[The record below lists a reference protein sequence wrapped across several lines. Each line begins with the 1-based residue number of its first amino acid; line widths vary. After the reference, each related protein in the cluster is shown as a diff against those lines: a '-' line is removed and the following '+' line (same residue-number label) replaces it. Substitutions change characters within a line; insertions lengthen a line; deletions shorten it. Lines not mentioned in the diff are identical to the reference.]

1 MKPILMTV
9 DLTTGAARTTPLDE
23 LFDTYLGGTGAAT
36 KLLMDEIAQNKDPY
50 AESSS
55 IFFAIGPFNG
65 VYPLCTKTVALF
77 ISPLTGNLGE
87 SHAGGNLAM
96 ALYQAGI
103 HILKIT
109 GRSAFPC
116 YIRIVNREV
125 SLHRAYSLKG
135 MSALASERVLKERI
149 GNAWKSSIIRV
160 GPAGERESPI
170 ACVTVDT
177 SRHFGRL
184 GLGAI
189 FGNKN
194 LKAVI
199 VSGSGGMQIGNNK
212 GRYLKFYKNLY
223 DQFVHS
229 TALNKYH
236 DLGTSMNILPLNQIN
251 GLPTRNFSQG
261 FFEGA
266 ESISGENFAD
276 RLLIQ
281 KIACAHCPVGCIHM
295 AILRESF
302 DEKNHQY
309 KSNKIAY
316 DFELIYA
323 VGSNLSLNRPE
334 DVLRLLLIIEKQGW
348 DAISMGVTLAWATE
362 AFMKGVISS
371 RETGGLILKF
381 GDADI
386 YEAVLNKVIGA
397 ERGGNAGSE
406 FYRDLEKGTA
416 FLAEKYGGESFAIT
430 FGRNE
435 APGYITGLH
444 GFLGFSTGIR
454 HSHLDSAGYSLD
466 QKKRG
471 VEKPAEAWTEDLF
484 REGRWRTL
492 LNSLVIC
499 LFARNVFT
507 MPTILEGLAALGMT
521 QWDEGKLQELAKKIH
536 VMKYQLKKDLGFSF
550 ERERLPKKLASVY
563 TATGIID
570 ESEYLRQMRV
580 FEDLLAKDAAS
591 LT

>member
-1 MKPILMTV
+1 VKPMMMTV
-9 DLTTGAARTTPLDE
+9 DLTTGTSQITPVDE

-36 KLLMDEIAQNKDPY
+36 KLLTDEIALNKDPY
-50 AESSS
+50 APPSPV
-55 IFFAIGPFNG
+55 FFAIGPFNG
-65 VYPLCTKTVALF
+65 LYPLCTKTVALF

-96 ALYQAGI
+96 ALFQAGI

-116 YIRIVNREV
+116 YVRIVNHEV
-125 SLHRAYSLKG
+125 SIHRAYSLKG
-135 MSALASERVLKERI
+135 MSALASERVLRERI
-149 GNAWKSSIIRV
+149 GNTWKSSIMRV

-184 GLGAI
+184 GLGGV

-199 VSGSGGMQIGNNK
+199 VSGNGGIELGSNK

-229 TALNKYH
+229 PALSKYH
-236 DLGTSMNILPLNQIN
+236 DLGTSMNILPLSRIN

-266 ESISGENFAD
+266 ASISGERFAD
-276 RLLIQ
+276 QLLIQ

-309 KSNKIAY
+309 KANKIAY
-316 DFELIYA
+316 DYELIYA
-323 VGSNLSLNRPE
+323 LGSNLSINSPE
-334 DVLRLLLIIEKQGW
+334 DVLRLLLLIEKQGW
-348 DAISMGVTLAWATE
+348 DAISMGVTLAWSTE
-362 AFMKGVISS
+362 AFMKGVITT
-371 RETGGLILKF
+371 RETGGLVFKF
-381 GDADI
+381 GDADT
-386 YEAVLNKVIGA
+386 YERILRRVIEGDM
-397 ERGGNAGSE
+397 E
-406 FYRDLEKGTA
+406 FYRDVEKGTA

-435 APGYITGLH
+435 APGYMTGLH
-444 GFLGFSTGIR
+444 GFLGFSTGVR

-466 QKKRG
+466 QKKSEI
-471 VEKPAEAWTEDLF
+471 EKPAREWTEDLF
-484 REGRWRTL
+484 REGRWRTV

-521 QWDEGKLQELAKKIH
+521 TWDEEKLQELARKIH
-536 VMKYQLKKDLGFSF
+536 VMKYELKNTLGFSF
-550 ERERLPKKLASVY
+550 DRERLPEKLTSVF
-563 TATGIID
+563 TATGLLD
-570 ESEYLRQMRV
+570 EAEYRQQMRI
-580 FEDLLAKDAAS
+580 FEDLLAKDARA

>member
-1 MKPILMTV
+1 VKPIMMTV
-9 DLTTGAARTTPLDE
+9 DLTTGTSQITPVDE

-36 KLLMDEIAQNKDPY
+36 KLLTDEIALNKDPY
-50 AESSS
+50 APPSPV
-55 IFFAIGPFNG
+55 FFAIGPFNG
-65 VYPLCTKTVALF
+65 LYPLCTKTVALF

-96 ALYQAGI
+96 ALFQAGI

-116 YIRIVNREV
+116 YVRIVNHEV
-125 SLHRAYSLKG
+125 SIHRAYSLKG
-135 MSALASERVLKERI
+135 MSALASERVLRERI
-149 GNAWKSSIIRV
+149 GNTWKSSIMRV

-184 GLGAI
+184 GLGGV

-199 VSGSGGMQIGNNK
+199 VSGNGGIELGSNK

-229 TALNKYH
+229 PALSKYH
-236 DLGTSMNILPLNQIN
+236 DLGTSMNILPLSRIN

-266 ESISGENFAD
+266 ASISGERFAD
-276 RLLIQ
+276 QLLIQ

-309 KSNKIAY
+309 KANKIAY
-316 DFELIYA
+316 DYELIYA
-323 VGSNLSLNRPE
+323 LGSNLSINSPE
-334 DVLRLLLIIEKQGW
+334 DVLRLLLLIEKQGW
-348 DAISMGVTLAWATE
+348 DAISMGVTLAWSTE
-362 AFMKGVISS
+362 AFMKGVITT
-371 RETGGLILKF
+371 RETGGLVFKF
-381 GDADI
+381 GDADTFERI
-386 YEAVLNKVIGA
+386 LRRVIEGDM
-397 ERGGNAGSE
+397 E
-406 FYRDLEKGTA
+406 FYRDVEKGTA

-435 APGYITGLH
+435 APGYMTGLH
-444 GFLGFSTGIR
+444 GFLGFSTGVR

-466 QKKRG
+466 QKKSEI
-471 VEKPAEAWTEDLF
+471 EKPAREWTEDLF
-484 REGRWRTL
+484 REGRWRTV

-521 QWDEGKLQELAKKIH
+521 TWDEEKLQELARKIH
-536 VMKYQLKKDLGFSF
+536 VMKYELKNTLGFSF
-550 ERERLPKKLASVY
+550 DRERLPEKLTSVF
-563 TATGIID
+563 TATGLLD
-570 ESEYLRQMRV
+570 EAEYRQQMRI
-580 FEDLLAKDAAS
+580 FEDLLAKDARA

>member
-1 MKPILMTV
+1 MKPMMMTV
-9 DLTTGAARTTPLDE
+9 DLTTGTSQITPVDE

-36 KLLMDEIAQNKDPY
+36 KLLTDEIAQNKDPY
-50 AESSS
+50 APASPV
-55 IFFAIGPFNG
+55 FFAIGPFNG
-65 VYPLCTKTVALF
+65 LYPLCTKTVALF

-96 ALYQAGI
+96 ALFQAGI

-116 YIRIVNREV
+116 YVRIVNHEV
-125 SLHRAYSLKG
+125 SIHRAYSLKG
-135 MSALASERVLKERI
+135 MSALASERVLRERI
-149 GNAWKSSIIRV
+149 GNTWKSSIMRV

-184 GLGAI
+184 GLGGV

-199 VSGSGGMQIGNNK
+199 VSGNGGIELGSNK

-229 TALNKYH
+229 PALSKYH
-236 DLGTSMNILPLNQIN
+236 DLGTSMNILPLSRIN

-266 ESISGENFAD
+266 ASISGERFAD
-276 RLLIQ
+276 QLLIQ

-309 KSNKIAY
+309 KANKIAY
-316 DFELIYA
+316 DYELIYA
-323 VGSNLSLNRPE
+323 LGSNLSINSPE
-334 DVLRLLLIIEKQGW
+334 DVLRLLLLIEKQGW
-348 DAISMGVTLAWATE
+348 DAISMGVTLAWSTE
-362 AFMKGVISS
+362 AFMKGVITT
-371 RETGGLILKF
+371 RETGGLVFKF
-381 GDADI
+381 GDADTFERI
-386 YEAVLNKVIGA
+386 LRRVIEGDM
-397 ERGGNAGSE
+397 E
-406 FYRDLEKGTA
+406 FYRDVEKGTA

-435 APGYITGLH
+435 APGYMTGLH
-444 GFLGFSTGIR
+444 GFLGFSTGVR

-466 QKKRG
+466 QKKSEI
-471 VEKPAEAWTEDLF
+471 EKPAREWTEDLF
-484 REGRWRTL
+484 REGRWRTV

-507 MPTILEGLAALGMT
+507 MPIILEGLAALGMT
-521 QWDEGKLQELAKKIH
+521 TWDEGKLQELARKIH
-536 VMKYQLKKDLGFSF
+536 VMKYELKNTLGFSF
-550 ERERLPKKLASVY
+550 DRERLPEKLTSVF
-563 TATGIID
+563 TATGLLD
-570 ESEYLRQMRV
+570 EAEYRQQMRI
-580 FEDLLAKDAAS
+580 FEDLLAKDARA

>member
-1 MKPILMTV
+1 MKPIMMTV
-9 DLTTGAARTTPLDE
+9 DLTTGTSQITPVDE

-36 KLLMDEIAQNKDPY
+36 KLLTDEIAQNKDPY
-50 AESSS
+50 APASPV
-55 IFFAIGPFNG
+55 FFAIGPFNG
-65 VYPLCTKTVALF
+65 LYPLCTKTVALF

-96 ALYQAGI
+96 ALFQAGI

-116 YIRIVNREV
+116 YVRIVNHEV
-125 SLHRAYSLKG
+125 SIHRAYSLKG
-135 MSALASERVLKERI
+135 MSALASERVLRERI
-149 GNAWKSSIIRV
+149 GNTWKSSIMRV

-184 GLGAI
+184 GLGGV

-199 VSGSGGMQIGNNK
+199 VSGNGGIELGSNK

-229 TALNKYH
+229 PALSKYH
-236 DLGTSMNILPLNQIN
+236 DLGTSMNILPLSRIN

-266 ESISGENFAD
+266 ASISGERFAD
-276 RLLIQ
+276 QLLIQ

-309 KSNKIAY
+309 KANKIAY
-316 DFELIYA
+316 DYELIYA
-323 VGSNLSLNRPE
+323 LGSNLSINSPE
-334 DVLRLLLIIEKQGW
+334 DVLRLLLLIEKQGW
-348 DAISMGVTLAWATE
+348 DAISMGVTLAWSTE
-362 AFMKGVISS
+362 AFMKGVITT
-371 RETGGLILKF
+371 RETGGLVFKF
-381 GDADI
+381 GDADT
-386 YEAVLNKVIGA
+386 YERILRRVIEGDM
-397 ERGGNAGSE
+397 E
-406 FYRDLEKGTA
+406 FYRDVEKGTA

-435 APGYITGLH
+435 APGYMTGLH
-444 GFLGFSTGIR
+444 GFLGFSTGVR

-466 QKKRG
+466 QKKSEI
-471 VEKPAEAWTEDLF
+471 EKPAREWTEDLF
-484 REGRWRTL
+484 REGRWRTV

-521 QWDEGKLQELAKKIH
+521 TWDEGKLQELARKIH
-536 VMKYQLKKDLGFSF
+536 VMKYELKNTLGFSF
-550 ERERLPKKLASVY
+550 DRERLPEKLTSVF
-563 TATGIID
+563 TATGLLD
-570 ESEYLRQMRV
+570 EAEYRQQMRI
-580 FEDLLAKDAAS
+580 FEDLLAKDARA

>member
-1 MKPILMTV
+1 MKPIMMTV
-9 DLTTGAARTTPLDE
+9 DLTTGTSQITPVDE

-36 KLLMDEIAQNKDPY
+36 KLLTDEIALNKDPY
-50 AESSS
+50 APPSPV
-55 IFFAIGPFNG
+55 FFAIGPFNG
-65 VYPLCTKTVALF
+65 LYPLCTKTVALF

-96 ALYQAGI
+96 ALFQAGI

-116 YIRIVNREV
+116 YVRIVNHEV
-125 SLHRAYSLKG
+125 SIHRAYSLKG
-135 MSALASERVLKERI
+135 MSALASERVLRERI
-149 GNAWKSSIIRV
+149 GNTWKSSIMRV

-184 GLGAI
+184 GLGGV

-199 VSGSGGMQIGNNK
+199 VSGNGGIELGSNK

-229 TALNKYH
+229 PALSKYH
-236 DLGTSMNILPLNQIN
+236 DLGTSMNILPLSRIN

-266 ESISGENFAD
+266 ASISGERFAD
-276 RLLIQ
+276 QLLIQ

-309 KSNKIAY
+309 KANKIAY
-316 DFELIYA
+316 DYELIYA
-323 VGSNLSLNRPE
+323 LGSNLSINSPE
-334 DVLRLLLIIEKQGW
+334 DVLRLLLLIEKQGW
-348 DAISMGVTLAWATE
+348 DAISMGVTLAWSTE
-362 AFMKGVISS
+362 AFMKGVITT
-371 RETGGLILKF
+371 RETGGLVFKF
-381 GDADI
+381 GDADT
-386 YEAVLNKVIGA
+386 YERILRRVIEGDM
-397 ERGGNAGSE
+397 E
-406 FYRDLEKGTA
+406 FYRDVEKGTA

-435 APGYITGLH
+435 APGYMTGLH
-444 GFLGFSTGIR
+444 GFLGFSTGVR
-454 HSHLDSAGYSLD
+454 HSHLESAGYSLD
-466 QKKRG
+466 QKKSEI
-471 VEKPAEAWTEDLF
+471 EKPAREWTEDLF
-484 REGRWRTL
+484 REGRWRTV

-521 QWDEGKLQELAKKIH
+521 TWDEEKLQELARKIH
-536 VMKYQLKKDLGFSF
+536 VMKYELKNTLGFSF
-550 ERERLPKKLASVY
+550 DRERLPEKLTSVF
-563 TATGIID
+563 TATGLLD
-570 ESEYLRQMRV
+570 EAEYRQQMRI
-580 FEDLLAKDAAS
+580 FEDLLAKDARA

>member
-1 MKPILMTV
+1 MKPIMMTV
-9 DLTTGAARTTPLDE
+9 DLTTGTSQITPVDE

-36 KLLMDEIAQNKDPY
+36 KLLTDEIALNKDPY
-50 AESSS
+50 APPSPV
-55 IFFAIGPFNG
+55 FFAIGPFNG
-65 VYPLCTKTVALF
+65 LYPLCTKTVALF

-96 ALYQAGI
+96 ALFQAGI

-116 YIRIVNREV
+116 YVRIVNHEV
-125 SLHRAYSLKG
+125 SIHRAYSLKG
-135 MSALASERVLKERI
+135 MSALASERVLRERI
-149 GNAWKSSIIRV
+149 GNTWKSSIMRV

-184 GLGAI
+184 GLGGV

-199 VSGSGGMQIGNNK
+199 VSGNGGIELGSNK

-229 TALNKYH
+229 PALSKYH
-236 DLGTSMNILPLNQIN
+236 DLGTSMNILPLSRIN

-266 ESISGENFAD
+266 ASISGERFAD
-276 RLLIQ
+276 QLLIQ

-309 KSNKIAY
+309 KANKIAY
-316 DFELIYA
+316 DYELIYA
-323 VGSNLSLNRPE
+323 LGSNLSINSPE
-334 DVLRLLLIIEKQGW
+334 DVLRLLLLIEKQGW
-348 DAISMGVTLAWATE
+348 DAISMGVTLAWSTE
-362 AFMKGVISS
+362 AFMKGVITT
-371 RETGGLILKF
+371 RETGGLVFKF
-381 GDADI
+381 GDADTFERI
-386 YEAVLNKVIGA
+386 LRRVIEGDM
-397 ERGGNAGSE
+397 E
-406 FYRDLEKGTA
+406 FYRDVEKGTA

-435 APGYITGLH
+435 APGYMTGLH
-444 GFLGFSTGIR
+444 GFLGFSTGVR

-466 QKKRG
+466 QKKSEI
-471 VEKPAEAWTEDLF
+471 EKPAREWTEDLF
-484 REGRWRTL
+484 REGRWRTV

-521 QWDEGKLQELAKKIH
+521 TWDEGKLQELARKIH
-536 VMKYQLKKDLGFSF
+536 VMKYELKNTLGFSF
-550 ERERLPKKLASVY
+550 DRERLPEKLTSVF
-563 TATGIID
+563 TATGLLD
-570 ESEYLRQMRV
+570 EAEYRQQMRI
-580 FEDLLAKDAAS
+580 FEDLLAKDARA

>member
-1 MKPILMTV
+1 MKPIMMTV
-9 DLTTGAARTTPLDE
+9 DLTTGTSQITPVDE

-36 KLLMDEIAQNKDPY
+36 KLLTDEIALNKDPY
-50 AESSS
+50 APASPV
-55 IFFAIGPFNG
+55 FFAIGPFNG
-65 VYPLCTKTVALF
+65 LYPLCTKTVALF

-96 ALYQAGI
+96 ALFQAGI

-116 YIRIVNREV
+116 YVRIVNHEV
-125 SLHRAYSLKG
+125 SIHRAYSLKG
-135 MSALASERVLKERI
+135 MSALASERVLRERI
-149 GNAWKSSIIRV
+149 GNTWKSSIMRV

-184 GLGAI
+184 GLGGV

-199 VSGSGGMQIGNNK
+199 VSGNGGIELGSNK

-229 TALNKYH
+229 PALSKYH
-236 DLGTSMNILPLNQIN
+236 DLGTSMNILPLSRIN

-266 ESISGENFAD
+266 ASISGERFAD
-276 RLLIQ
+276 QLLIQ

-309 KSNKIAY
+309 KANKIAY
-316 DFELIYA
+316 DYELIYA
-323 VGSNLSLNRPE
+323 LGSNLSINSPE
-334 DVLRLLLIIEKQGW
+334 DVLRLLLLIEKQGW
-348 DAISMGVTLAWATE
+348 DAISMGVTLAWSTE
-362 AFMKGVISS
+362 AFMKGVITT
-371 RETGGLILKF
+371 RETGGLVFKF
-381 GDADI
+381 GDADTFERI
-386 YEAVLNKVIGA
+386 LRRVIEGDM
-397 ERGGNAGSE
+397 E
-406 FYRDLEKGTA
+406 FYRDVEKGTA

-435 APGYITGLH
+435 APGYMTGLH
-444 GFLGFSTGIR
+444 GFLGFSTGVR

-466 QKKRG
+466 QKKSEI
-471 VEKPAEAWTEDLF
+471 EKPAREWTEDLF
-484 REGRWRTL
+484 REGRWRTV

-521 QWDEGKLQELAKKIH
+521 TWDEEKLQELARKIH
-536 VMKYQLKKDLGFSF
+536 VMKYELKNTLGFSF
-550 ERERLPKKLASVY
+550 DRERLPEKLTSVF
-563 TATGIID
+563 TATGLLD
-570 ESEYLRQMRV
+570 EAEYRQQMRI
-580 FEDLLAKDAAS
+580 FEDLLAKDARA

>member
-1 MKPILMTV
+1 MKPIMMTV
-9 DLTTGAARTTPLDE
+9 DLTTGTSQITPVDE

-36 KLLMDEIAQNKDPY
+36 KLLTDEIALNKDPY
-50 AESSS
+50 APPSPV
-55 IFFAIGPFNG
+55 FFAIGPFNG
-65 VYPLCTKTVALF
+65 LYPLCTKTVALF

-96 ALYQAGI
+96 ALFQAGI

-116 YIRIVNREV
+116 YVRIVNHEV
-125 SLHRAYSLKG
+125 SIHRAYSLKG
-135 MSALASERVLKERI
+135 MSALASERVLRERI
-149 GNAWKSSIIRV
+149 GNTWKSSIMRV

-184 GLGAI
+184 GLGGV

-199 VSGSGGMQIGNNK
+199 VSGNGGIELGSNK

-229 TALNKYH
+229 PALSKYH
-236 DLGTSMNILPLNQIN
+236 DLGTSMNILPLSRIN

-266 ESISGENFAD
+266 ASISGERFAD
-276 RLLIQ
+276 QLLIQ

-309 KSNKIAY
+309 KANKIAY
-316 DFELIYA
+316 DYELIYA
-323 VGSNLSLNRPE
+323 LGSNLSINSPE
-334 DVLRLLLIIEKQGW
+334 DVLRLLLLIEKQGW
-348 DAISMGVTLAWATE
+348 DAISMGVTLAWSTE
-362 AFMKGVISS
+362 AFMKGVITT
-371 RETGGLILKF
+371 RETGGLVFKF
-381 GDADI
+381 GDADT
-386 YEAVLNKVIGA
+386 YERILRRVIEGDM
-397 ERGGNAGSE
+397 E
-406 FYRDLEKGTA
+406 FYRDVEKGTA

-435 APGYITGLH
+435 APGYMTGLH
-444 GFLGFSTGIR
+444 GFLGFSTGVR

-466 QKKRG
+466 QKKSEI
-471 VEKPAEAWTEDLF
+471 EKPAREWTEDLF
-484 REGRWRTL
+484 REGRWRTV

-507 MPTILEGLAALGMT
+507 MPIILEGLAALGMT
-521 QWDEGKLQELAKKIH
+521 TWDEEKLQELARKIH
-536 VMKYQLKKDLGFSF
+536 VMKYELKNTLGFSF
-550 ERERLPKKLASVY
+550 DRERLPEKLTSVF
-563 TATGIID
+563 TATGLLD
-570 ESEYLRQMRV
+570 EAEYRQQMRI
-580 FEDLLAKDAAS
+580 FEDLLAKDARA

>member
-1 MKPILMTV
+1 MMMTV
-9 DLTTGAARTTPLDE
+9 DLTTGTSQITPVDE

-36 KLLMDEIAQNKDPY
+36 KLLTDEIALNKDPY
-50 AESSS
+50 APPSPV
-55 IFFAIGPFNG
+55 FFAIGPFNG
-65 VYPLCTKTVALF
+65 LYPLCTKTVALF

-96 ALYQAGI
+96 ALFQAGI

-116 YIRIVNREV
+116 YVRIVNHEV
-125 SLHRAYSLKG
+125 SIHRAYSLKG
-135 MSALASERVLKERI
+135 MSALASERVLRERI
-149 GNAWKSSIIRV
+149 GNTWKSSIMRV

-184 GLGAI
+184 GLGGV

-199 VSGSGGMQIGNNK
+199 VSGNGGIELGSNK

-229 TALNKYH
+229 PALSKYH
-236 DLGTSMNILPLNQIN
+236 DLGTSMNILPLSRIN

-266 ESISGENFAD
+266 ASISGERFAD
-276 RLLIQ
+276 QLLIQ

-309 KSNKIAY
+309 KANKIAY
-316 DFELIYA
+316 DYELIYA
-323 VGSNLSLNRPE
+323 LGSNLSINSPE
-334 DVLRLLLIIEKQGW
+334 DVLRLLLLIEKQGW
-348 DAISMGVTLAWATE
+348 DAISMGVTLAWSTE
-362 AFMKGVISS
+362 AFMKGVITT
-371 RETGGLILKF
+371 RETGGLVFKF
-381 GDADI
+381 GDADT
-386 YEAVLNKVIGA
+386 YERILRRVIEGDM
-397 ERGGNAGSE
+397 E
-406 FYRDLEKGTA
+406 FYRDVEKGTA
-416 FLAEKYGGESFAIT
+416 FLAKKYGGESFAIT

-435 APGYITGLH
+435 APGYMTGLH
-444 GFLGFSTGIR
+444 GFLGFSTGVR

-466 QKKRG
+466 QKKSEI
-471 VEKPAEAWTEDLF
+471 EKPAREWTEDLF
-484 REGRWRTL
+484 REGRWRTV

-521 QWDEGKLQELAKKIH
+521 TWDEEKLQELARKIH
-536 VMKYQLKKDLGFSF
+536 VMKYELKNTLGFSF
-550 ERERLPKKLASVY
+550 DRERLPEKLTSVF
-563 TATGIID
+563 TATGLLD
-570 ESEYLRQMRV
+570 EAEYRQQMRI
-580 FEDLLAKDAAS
+580 FEDLLAKDARA

>member
-1 MKPILMTV
+1 MMTV
-9 DLTTGAARTTPLDE
+9 DLTTGTSQITPVDE

-36 KLLMDEIAQNKDPY
+36 KLLTDEIALNKDPY
-50 AESSS
+50 APPSPV
-55 IFFAIGPFNG
+55 FFAIGPFNG
-65 VYPLCTKTVALF
+65 LYPLCTKTVALF

-96 ALYQAGI
+96 ALFQAGI

-116 YIRIVNREV
+116 YVRIVNHEV
-125 SLHRAYSLKG
+125 SIHRAYSLKG
-135 MSALASERVLKERI
+135 MSALASERVLRERI
-149 GNAWKSSIIRV
+149 GNTWKSSIMRV

-184 GLGAI
+184 GLGGV

-199 VSGSGGMQIGNNK
+199 VSGNGGIELGSNK

-229 TALNKYH
+229 PALSKYH
-236 DLGTSMNILPLNQIN
+236 DLGTSMNILPLSRIN

-266 ESISGENFAD
+266 ASISGERFAD
-276 RLLIQ
+276 QLLIQ

-309 KSNKIAY
+309 KANKIAY
-316 DFELIYA
+316 DYELIYA
-323 VGSNLSLNRPE
+323 LGSNLSINSPE
-334 DVLRLLLIIEKQGW
+334 DVLRLLLLIEKQGW
-348 DAISMGVTLAWATE
+348 DAISMGVTLAWSTE
-362 AFMKGVISS
+362 AFMKGVITT
-371 RETGGLILKF
+371 RETGGLVFKF
-381 GDADI
+381 GDADT
-386 YEAVLNKVIGA
+386 YERILRRVIEGDM
-397 ERGGNAGSE
+397 E
-406 FYRDLEKGTA
+406 FYRDVEKGTA

-435 APGYITGLH
+435 APGYMTGLH
-444 GFLGFSTGIR
+444 GFLGFSTGVR

-466 QKKRG
+466 QKKSEI
-471 VEKPAEAWTEDLF
+471 EKPAREWTEDLF
-484 REGRWRTL
+484 REGRWRTV

-521 QWDEGKLQELAKKIH
+521 TWDEEKLQELARKIH
-536 VMKYQLKKDLGFSF
+536 VMKYELKNTLGFSF
-550 ERERLPKKLASVY
+550 DRERLPEKLTSVF
-563 TATGIID
+563 TATGLLD
-570 ESEYLRQMRV
+570 EAEYRQQMRI
-580 FEDLLAKDAAS
+580 FEDLLAKYARA

>member
-1 MKPILMTV
+1 VKPIMMTV
-9 DLTTGAARTTPLDE
+9 DLTTGTSQITPVDE

-36 KLLMDEIAQNKDPY
+36 KLLTDEIALNKDPY
-50 AESSS
+50 APPSPV
-55 IFFAIGPFNG
+55 FFAIGPFNG
-65 VYPLCTKTVALF
+65 LYPLCTKTVALF

-96 ALYQAGI
+96 ALFQAGI

-116 YIRIVNREV
+116 YVRIVNHEV
-125 SLHRAYSLKG
+125 SIHRAYSLKG
-135 MSALASERVLKERI
+135 MSALASERVLRERI
-149 GNAWKSSIIRV
+149 GNTWKSSIMRV

-184 GLGAI
+184 GLGGV

-199 VSGSGGMQIGNNK
+199 VSGNGGIELGSNK

-229 TALNKYH
+229 PALSKYH
-236 DLGTSMNILPLNQIN
+236 DLGTSMNILPLSRIN

-266 ESISGENFAD
+266 ASISGERFAD
-276 RLLIQ
+276 QLLIQ

-309 KSNKIAY
+309 KANKIAY
-316 DFELIYA
+316 DYELIYA
-323 VGSNLSLNRPE
+323 LGSNLSINSPE
-334 DVLRLLLIIEKQGW
+334 DVLRLLLLIEKQGW
-348 DAISMGVTLAWATE
+348 DAISMGVTLAWSTE
-362 AFMKGVISS
+362 AFMKGVITT
-371 RETGGLILKF
+371 RETGGLVFKF
-381 GDADI
+381 GDADTFERI
-386 YEAVLNKVIGA
+386 LRRVIEGDM
-397 ERGGNAGSE
+397 E
-406 FYRDLEKGTA
+406 FYRDVEKGTA

-435 APGYITGLH
+435 APGYMTGLH
-444 GFLGFSTGIR
+444 GFLGFSTGVR

-466 QKKRG
+466 QKKSEI
-471 VEKPAEAWTEDLF
+471 EKPAREWTEDLF
-484 REGRWRTL
+484 REGRWRTV

-507 MPTILEGLAALGMT
+507 MPIILEGLAALGMT
-521 QWDEGKLQELAKKIH
+521 TWDEGKLQELARKIH
-536 VMKYQLKKDLGFSF
+536 VMKYELKNTLGFSF
-550 ERERLPKKLASVY
+550 DRERLPEKLTSVF
-563 TATGIID
+563 TATGLLD
-570 ESEYLRQMRV
+570 EAKYRQQMRI
-580 FEDLLAKDAAS
+580 FEDLLAKDARA

>member
-1 MKPILMTV
+1 MKPMMMTV
-9 DLTTGAARTTPLDE
+9 DLTTGTSQITPVDE

-36 KLLMDEIAQNKDPY
+36 KLLTDEIAQNKDPY
-50 AESSS
+50 APPSPV
-55 IFFAIGPFNG
+55 FFAIGPFNG
-65 VYPLCTKTVALF
+65 LYPLCTKTVALF

-96 ALYQAGI
+96 ALFQAGI

-116 YIRIVNREV
+116 YVRIVNHEV
-125 SLHRAYSLKG
+125 SIHRAYSLKG
-135 MSALASERVLKERI
+135 MSALASERVLRERI
-149 GNAWKSSIIRV
+149 GNTWKSSIMRV

-184 GLGAI
+184 GLGGV

-199 VSGSGGMQIGNNK
+199 VSGNGGIELGSNK

-229 TALNKYH
+229 PALSKYH
-236 DLGTSMNILPLNQIN
+236 DLGTSMNILPLSRIN

-266 ESISGENFAD
+266 ASISGERFAD
-276 RLLIQ
+276 QLLIQ

-309 KSNKIAY
+309 KANKIAY
-316 DFELIYA
+316 DYELIYA
-323 VGSNLSLNRPE
+323 LGSNLSINSPE
-334 DVLRLLLIIEKQGW
+334 DVLRLLLLIEKQGW
-348 DAISMGVTLAWATE
+348 DAISMGVTLAWSTE
-362 AFMKGVISS
+362 AFMKGVITT
-371 RETGGLILKF
+371 RETGGLVFKF
-381 GDADI
+381 GDADT
-386 YEAVLNKVIGA
+386 YERILRRVIEGDM
-397 ERGGNAGSE
+397 E
-406 FYRDLEKGTA
+406 FYRDVEKGTA

-435 APGYITGLH
+435 APGYMTGLH
-444 GFLGFSTGIR
+444 GFLGFSTGVR

-466 QKKRG
+466 QKKSEI
-471 VEKPAEAWTEDLF
+471 EKPAREWTEDLF
-484 REGRWRTL
+484 REGRWRTV

-521 QWDEGKLQELAKKIH
+521 TWDEEKLQELARKIH
-536 VMKYQLKKDLGFSF
+536 VMKYELKNTLGFSF
-550 ERERLPKKLASVY
+550 DRERLPEKLTSVF
-563 TATGIID
+563 TATGLLD
-570 ESEYLRQMRV
+570 EAEYRQQMRI
-580 FEDLLAKDAAS
+580 FEDLLAKDARA

>member
-1 MKPILMTV
+1 VKPIMMTV
-9 DLTTGAARTTPLDE
+9 DLTTGTSQITPVDE

-36 KLLMDEIAQNKDPY
+36 KLLTDEIALNKDPY
-50 AESSS
+50 APPSPV
-55 IFFAIGPFNG
+55 FFAIGPFNG
-65 VYPLCTKTVALF
+65 LYPLCTKTVALF

-96 ALYQAGI
+96 ALFQAGI

-116 YIRIVNREV
+116 YVRIVNHEV
-125 SLHRAYSLKG
+125 SIHRAYSLKG
-135 MSALASERVLKERI
+135 MSALASERVLRERI
-149 GNAWKSSIIRV
+149 GNTWKSSIMRV

-184 GLGAI
+184 GLGGV

-199 VSGSGGMQIGNNK
+199 VSGNGGIELGSNK

-229 TALNKYH
+229 PALSKYH
-236 DLGTSMNILPLNQIN
+236 DLGTSMNILPLSRIN

-266 ESISGENFAD
+266 ASISGERFAD
-276 RLLIQ
+276 QLLIQ

-309 KSNKIAY
+309 KANKIAY
-316 DFELIYA
+316 DYELIYA
-323 VGSNLSLNRPE
+323 LGSNLSINSPE
-334 DVLRLLLIIEKQGW
+334 DVLRLLLLIEKQGW
-348 DAISMGVTLAWATE
+348 DAISMGVTLAWSTE
-362 AFMKGVISS
+362 AFMKGVITT
-371 RETGGLILKF
+371 RETGGLVFKF
-381 GDADI
+381 GDADT
-386 YEAVLNKVIGA
+386 YERILRRVIEGDM
-397 ERGGNAGSE
+397 E
-406 FYRDLEKGTA
+406 FYRDVEKGTA

-435 APGYITGLH
+435 APGYMTGLH
-444 GFLGFSTGIR
+444 GFLGFSTGVR

-466 QKKRG
+466 QKKSEI
-471 VEKPAEAWTEDLF
+471 EKPAREWTEDLF
-484 REGRWRTL
+484 REGRWRTV

-507 MPTILEGLAALGMT
+507 MPIILEGLAALGMT
-521 QWDEGKLQELAKKIH
+521 TWDEGKLQELARKIH
-536 VMKYQLKKDLGFSF
+536 VMKYELKNTLGFSF
-550 ERERLPKKLASVY
+550 DRERLPEKLTSVF
-563 TATGIID
+563 TATGLLD
-570 ESEYLRQMRV
+570 EAEYRQQMRI
-580 FEDLLAKDAAS
+580 FEDLLAKDARA

>member
-1 MKPILMTV
+1 MKPIMMTV
-9 DLTTGAARTTPLDE
+9 DLTTGTSQITPVDE

-36 KLLMDEIAQNKDPY
+36 KLLTDEIALNKDPY
-50 AESSS
+50 APPSPV
-55 IFFAIGPFNG
+55 FFAIGPFNG
-65 VYPLCTKTVALF
+65 LYPLCTKTVALF

-96 ALYQAGI
+96 ALFQAGI

-116 YIRIVNREV
+116 YVRIVNHEV
-125 SLHRAYSLKG
+125 SIHRAYSLKG
-135 MSALASERVLKERI
+135 MSALASERVLRERI
-149 GNAWKSSIIRV
+149 GNTWKSSIMRV

-184 GLGAI
+184 GLGGV

-199 VSGSGGMQIGNNK
+199 VSGNGGIELGSNK

-229 TALNKYH
+229 PALSKYH
-236 DLGTSMNILPLNQIN
+236 DLGTSMNILPLSRIN

-266 ESISGENFAD
+266 ASISGERFAD
-276 RLLIQ
+276 QLLIQ

-309 KSNKIAY
+309 KANKIAY
-316 DFELIYA
+316 DYELIYA
-323 VGSNLSLNRPE
+323 LGSNLSINSPE
-334 DVLRLLLIIEKQGW
+334 DVLRLLLLIEKQGW
-348 DAISMGVTLAWATE
+348 DAISMGVTLAWSTE
-362 AFMKGVISS
+362 AFMKGVITT
-371 RETGGLILKF
+371 RETGGLVFKF
-381 GDADI
+381 GDADTFERI
-386 YEAVLNKVIGA
+386 LRRVIEGDM
-397 ERGGNAGSE
+397 E
-406 FYRDLEKGTA
+406 FYRDVEKGTA

-435 APGYITGLH
+435 APGYMTGLH
-444 GFLGFSTGIR
+444 GFLGFSTGVR

-466 QKKRG
+466 QKKSEI
-471 VEKPAEAWTEDLF
+471 EKPAREWTEDLF
-484 REGRWRTL
+484 REGRWRTV

-521 QWDEGKLQELAKKIH
+521 TWDEEKLQELARKIH
-536 VMKYQLKKDLGFSF
+536 VMKYELKNTLGFSF
-550 ERERLPKKLASVY
+550 DRERLPEKLTSVF
-563 TATGIID
+563 TATGLLD
-570 ESEYLRQMRV
+570 EAEYRQQMRI
-580 FEDLLAKDAAS
+580 FEDLLAKDARA

>member
-1 MKPILMTV
+1 MKPIMMTV
-9 DLTTGAARTTPLDE
+9 DLTTGTSQITPVDE

-36 KLLMDEIAQNKDPY
+36 KLLTDEIAQNKDPY
-50 AESSS
+50 APASPV
-55 IFFAIGPFNG
+55 FFAIGPFNG
-65 VYPLCTKTVALF
+65 LYPLCTKTVALF

-96 ALYQAGI
+96 ALFQAGI

-116 YIRIVNREV
+116 YVRIVNHEV
-125 SLHRAYSLKG
+125 SIHRAYSLKG
-135 MSALASERVLKERI
+135 MSALASERVLRERI
-149 GNAWKSSIIRV
+149 GNTWKSSIMRV

-184 GLGAI
+184 GLGGV

-199 VSGSGGMQIGNNK
+199 VSGNGGIELGSNK

-229 TALNKYH
+229 PALSKYH
-236 DLGTSMNILPLNQIN
+236 DLGTSMNILPLSRIN

-266 ESISGENFAD
+266 ASISGERFAD
-276 RLLIQ
+276 QLLIQ

-309 KSNKIAY
+309 KANKIAY
-316 DFELIYA
+316 DYELIYA
-323 VGSNLSLNRPE
+323 LGSNLSINSPE
-334 DVLRLLLIIEKQGW
+334 DVLRLLLLIEKQGW
-348 DAISMGVTLAWATE
+348 DAISMGVTLAWSTE
-362 AFMKGVISS
+362 AFMKGVITT
-371 RETGGLILKF
+371 RETGGLVFKF
-381 GDADI
+381 GDADT
-386 YEAVLNKVIGA
+386 YERILRRVIEGDM
-397 ERGGNAGSE
+397 E
-406 FYRDLEKGTA
+406 FYRDVEKGTA

-435 APGYITGLH
+435 APGYMTGLH
-444 GFLGFSTGIR
+444 GFLGFSTGVR

-466 QKKRG
+466 QKKSEI
-471 VEKPAEAWTEDLF
+471 EKPAREWTEDLF
-484 REGRWRTL
+484 REGRWRTV

-507 MPTILEGLAALGMT
+507 MPIILEGLAALGMT
-521 QWDEGKLQELAKKIH
+521 TWDEGKLQELARKIH
-536 VMKYQLKKDLGFSF
+536 VMKYELKNTLGFSF
-550 ERERLPKKLASVY
+550 DRERLPEKLTSVF
-563 TATGIID
+563 TATGLLD
-570 ESEYLRQMRV
+570 EAEYRQQMRI
-580 FEDLLAKDAAS
+580 FEDLLAKDARA

>member
-1 MKPILMTV
+1 MMTV
-9 DLTTGAARTTPLDE
+9 DLTTGTSQITPVDE

-36 KLLMDEIAQNKDPY
+36 KLLTDEIALNKDPY
-50 AESSS
+50 APPSPV
-55 IFFAIGPFNG
+55 FFAIGPFNG
-65 VYPLCTKTVALF
+65 LYPLCTKTVALF

-96 ALYQAGI
+96 ALFQAGI

-116 YIRIVNREV
+116 YVRIVNHEV
-125 SLHRAYSLKG
+125 SIHRAYSLKG
-135 MSALASERVLKERI
+135 MSALASERVLRERI
-149 GNAWKSSIIRV
+149 GNTWKSSIMRV

-184 GLGAI
+184 GLGGV

-199 VSGSGGMQIGNNK
+199 VSGNGGIELGSNK

-229 TALNKYH
+229 PALSKYH
-236 DLGTSMNILPLNQIN
+236 DLGTSMNILPLSRIN

-266 ESISGENFAD
+266 ASISGERFAD
-276 RLLIQ
+276 QLLIQ

-309 KSNKIAY
+309 KANKIAY
-316 DFELIYA
+316 DYELIYA
-323 VGSNLSLNRPE
+323 LGSNLSINSPE
-334 DVLRLLLIIEKQGW
+334 DVLRLLLLIEKQGW
-348 DAISMGVTLAWATE
+348 DAISMGVTLAWSTE
-362 AFMKGVISS
+362 AFMKGVITT
-371 RETGGLILKF
+371 RETGGLVFKF
-381 GDADI
+381 GDADT
-386 YEAVLNKVIGA
+386 YERILRRVIEGDM
-397 ERGGNAGSE
+397 E
-406 FYRDLEKGTA
+406 FYRDVEKGTA

-435 APGYITGLH
+435 APGYMTGLH
-444 GFLGFSTGIR
+444 GFLGFSTGVR
-454 HSHLDSAGYSLD
+454 HSHLESAGYSLD
-466 QKKRG
+466 QKKSEI
-471 VEKPAEAWTEDLF
+471 EKPAREWTEDLF
-484 REGRWRTL
+484 REGRWRTV

-521 QWDEGKLQELAKKIH
+521 TWDEEKLQELARKIH
-536 VMKYQLKKDLGFSF
+536 VMKYELKNTLGFSF
-550 ERERLPKKLASVY
+550 DRERLPEKLTSVF
-563 TATGIID
+563 TATGLLD
-570 ESEYLRQMRV
+570 EAEYRQQMRI
-580 FEDLLAKDAAS
+580 FEDLLAKDARA

>member
-1 MKPILMTV
+1 MKPMMMTV
-9 DLTTGAARTTPLDE
+9 DLTTGTSQITPVDE

-36 KLLMDEIAQNKDPY
+36 KLLTDEIALNKDPY
-50 AESSS
+50 APPSPV
-55 IFFAIGPFNG
+55 FFAIGPFNG
-65 VYPLCTKTVALF
+65 LYPLCTKTVALF

-96 ALYQAGI
+96 ALFQAGI

-116 YIRIVNREV
+116 YVRIVNHEV
-125 SLHRAYSLKG
+125 SIHRAYSLKG
-135 MSALASERVLKERI
+135 MSALASERVLRERI
-149 GNAWKSSIIRV
+149 GNTWKSSIMRV

-184 GLGAI
+184 GLGGV

-199 VSGSGGMQIGNNK
+199 VSGNGGIELGSNK

-229 TALNKYH
+229 PALSKYH
-236 DLGTSMNILPLNQIN
+236 DLGTSMNILPLSRIN

-266 ESISGENFAD
+266 ASISGERFAD
-276 RLLIQ
+276 QLLIQ

-309 KSNKIAY
+309 KANKIAY
-316 DFELIYA
+316 DYELIYA
-323 VGSNLSLNRPE
+323 LGSNLSINSPE
-334 DVLRLLLIIEKQGW
+334 DVLRLLLLIEKQGW
-348 DAISMGVTLAWATE
+348 DAISMGVTLAWSTE
-362 AFMKGVISS
+362 AFMKGVITT
-371 RETGGLILKF
+371 RETGGLVFKF
-381 GDADI
+381 GDADT
-386 YEAVLNKVIGA
+386 YERILRRVIEGDM
-397 ERGGNAGSE
+397 E
-406 FYRDLEKGTA
+406 FYRDVEKGTA

-435 APGYITGLH
+435 APGYMTGLH
-444 GFLGFSTGIR
+444 GFLGFSTGVR

-466 QKKRG
+466 QKKSEI
-471 VEKPAEAWTEDLF
+471 EKPAREWTEDLF
-484 REGRWRTL
+484 REGRWRTV

-521 QWDEGKLQELAKKIH
+521 TWDEEKLQELARKIH
-536 VMKYQLKKDLGFSF
+536 VMKYELKNTLGFSF
-550 ERERLPKKLASVY
+550 DRERLPEKLTSVF
-563 TATGIID
+563 TATGLLD
-570 ESEYLRQMRV
+570 EAEYRQQMRI
-580 FEDLLAKDAAS
+580 FEDLLAKDARA

>member
-1 MKPILMTV
+1 MKPIMMTV
-9 DLTTGAARTTPLDE
+9 DLTTGTSQITPVDE

-36 KLLMDEIAQNKDPY
+36 KLLTDEIALNKDPY
-50 AESSS
+50 APPSPV
-55 IFFAIGPFNG
+55 FFAIGPFNG
-65 VYPLCTKTVALF
+65 LYPLCTKTVALF

-96 ALYQAGI
+96 ALFQAGI

-116 YIRIVNREV
+116 YVRIVNHEV
-125 SLHRAYSLKG
+125 SIHRAYSLKG
-135 MSALASERVLKERI
+135 MSALASERVLRERI
-149 GNAWKSSIIRV
+149 GNTWKSSIMRV

-184 GLGAI
+184 GLGGV

-199 VSGSGGMQIGNNK
+199 VSGNGGIELGSNK

-229 TALNKYH
+229 PALSKYH
-236 DLGTSMNILPLNQIN
+236 DLGTSMNILPLSRIN

-266 ESISGENFAD
+266 ASISGERFAD
-276 RLLIQ
+276 QLLIQ

-309 KSNKIAY
+309 KANKIAY
-316 DFELIYA
+316 DYELIYA
-323 VGSNLSLNRPE
+323 LGSNLSINSPE
-334 DVLRLLLIIEKQGW
+334 DVLRLLLLIEKQGW
-348 DAISMGVTLAWATE
+348 DAISMGVTLAWSTE
-362 AFMKGVISS
+362 AFMKGVITT
-371 RETGGLILKF
+371 RETGGLVFKF
-381 GDADI
+381 GDADT
-386 YEAVLNKVIGA
+386 YERILRRVIEGDM
-397 ERGGNAGSE
+397 E
-406 FYRDLEKGTA
+406 FYRDVEKGTA
-416 FLAEKYGGESFAIT
+416 FLAKKYGGESFAIT

-435 APGYITGLH
+435 APGYMTGLH
-444 GFLGFSTGIR
+444 GFLGFSTGVR

-466 QKKRG
+466 QKKSEI
-471 VEKPAEAWTEDLF
+471 EKPAREWTEDLF
-484 REGRWRTL
+484 REGRWRTV

-521 QWDEGKLQELAKKIH
+521 TWDEEKLQELARKIH
-536 VMKYQLKKDLGFSF
+536 VMKYELKNTLGFSF
-550 ERERLPKKLASVY
+550 DRERLPEKLTSVF
-563 TATGIID
+563 TATGLLD
-570 ESEYLRQMRV
+570 EAEYRQQMRI
-580 FEDLLAKDAAS
+580 FEDLLAKDARA

>member
-1 MKPILMTV
+1 MKPIMMTV
-9 DLTTGAARTTPLDE
+9 DLTTGTSQITPVDE

-36 KLLMDEIAQNKDPY
+36 KLLTDEIALNKDPY
-50 AESSS
+50 APASPV
-55 IFFAIGPFNG
+55 FFAIGPFNG
-65 VYPLCTKTVALF
+65 LYPLCTKTVALF

-96 ALYQAGI
+96 ALFQAGI

-116 YIRIVNREV
+116 YVRIVNHEV
-125 SLHRAYSLKG
+125 SIHRAYSLKG
-135 MSALASERVLKERI
+135 MSALASERVLRERI
-149 GNAWKSSIIRV
+149 GNTWKSSIMRV

-184 GLGAI
+184 GLGGV

-199 VSGSGGMQIGNNK
+199 VSGNGGIELGSNK

-229 TALNKYH
+229 PALSKYH
-236 DLGTSMNILPLNQIN
+236 DLGTSMNILPLSRIN

-266 ESISGENFAD
+266 ASISGERFAD
-276 RLLIQ
+276 QLLIQ

-309 KSNKIAY
+309 KANKIAY
-316 DFELIYA
+316 DYELIYA
-323 VGSNLSLNRPE
+323 LGSNLSINSPE
-334 DVLRLLLIIEKQGW
+334 DVLRLLLLIEKQGW
-348 DAISMGVTLAWATE
+348 DAISMGVTLAWSTE
-362 AFMKGVISS
+362 AFMKGVITT
-371 RETGGLILKF
+371 RETGGLVFKF
-381 GDADI
+381 GDADT
-386 YEAVLNKVIGA
+386 YERILRRVIEGDM
-397 ERGGNAGSE
+397 E
-406 FYRDLEKGTA
+406 FYRDVEKGTA

-435 APGYITGLH
+435 APGYMTGLH
-444 GFLGFSTGIR
+444 GFLGFSTGVR

-466 QKKRG
+466 QKKSEI
-471 VEKPAEAWTEDLF
+471 EKPAREWTEDLF
-484 REGRWRTL
+484 REGRWRTV

-507 MPTILEGLAALGMT
+507 MPIILEGLAALGMT
-521 QWDEGKLQELAKKIH
+521 TWDEGKLQELARKIH
-536 VMKYQLKKDLGFSF
+536 VMKYELKNTLGFSF
-550 ERERLPKKLASVY
+550 DRERLPEKLTSVF
-563 TATGIID
+563 TATGLLD
-570 ESEYLRQMRV
+570 EAEYRQQMRI
-580 FEDLLAKDAAS
+580 FEDLLAKDARA

>member
-1 MKPILMTV
+1 MKPIMMTV
-9 DLTTGAARTTPLDE
+9 DLTTGTSQITPVDE

-36 KLLMDEIAQNKDPY
+36 KLLTDEIALNKDPY
-50 AESSS
+50 APPSPV
-55 IFFAIGPFNG
+55 FFAIGPFNG
-65 VYPLCTKTVALF
+65 LYPLCTKTVALF

-96 ALYQAGI
+96 ALFQAGI

-116 YIRIVNREV
+116 YVRIVNHEV
-125 SLHRAYSLKG
+125 SIHRAYSLKG
-135 MSALASERVLKERI
+135 MSALASERVLRERI
-149 GNAWKSSIIRV
+149 GNTWKSSIMRV

-184 GLGAI
+184 GLGGV

-199 VSGSGGMQIGNNK
+199 VSGNGGIELGSNK

-229 TALNKYH
+229 PALSKYH
-236 DLGTSMNILPLNQIN
+236 DLGTSMNILPLSRIN

-266 ESISGENFAD
+266 ASISGERFAD
-276 RLLIQ
+276 QLLIQ

-309 KSNKIAY
+309 KANKIAY
-316 DFELIYA
+316 DYELIYA
-323 VGSNLSLNRPE
+323 LGSNLSINSPE
-334 DVLRLLLIIEKQGW
+334 DVLRLLLLIEKQGW
-348 DAISMGVTLAWATE
+348 DAISMGVTLAWSTE
-362 AFMKGVISS
+362 AFMKGVITT
-371 RETGGLILKF
+371 RETGGLVFKF
-381 GDADI
+381 GDADT
-386 YEAVLNKVIGA
+386 YERILRRVIEGDM
-397 ERGGNAGSE
+397 E
-406 FYRDLEKGTA
+406 FYRDVEKGTA

-435 APGYITGLH
+435 APGYMTGLH
-444 GFLGFSTGIR
+444 GFLGFSTGVR

-466 QKKRG
+466 QKKSEI
-471 VEKPAEAWTEDLF
+471 EKPAREWTEDLF
-484 REGRWRTL
+484 REGRWRTV

-521 QWDEGKLQELAKKIH
+521 TWDEEKLQELARKIH
-536 VMKYQLKKDLGFSF
+536 VMKYELKNTLGFSF
-550 ERERLPKKLASVY
+550 DRERLPEKLTSVF
-563 TATGIID
+563 TATGLLD
-570 ESEYLRQMRV
+570 EAEYRQQMRI
-580 FEDLLAKDAAS
+580 FEDLLAKDARA

>member
-1 MKPILMTV
+1 VKPIMMTV
-9 DLTTGAARTTPLDE
+9 DLTTGTSQITPVDE

-36 KLLMDEIAQNKDPY
+36 KLLTDEIALNKDPY
-50 AESSS
+50 APPSPV
-55 IFFAIGPFNG
+55 FFAIGPFNG
-65 VYPLCTKTVALF
+65 LYPLCTKTVALF

-96 ALYQAGI
+96 ALFQAGI

-116 YIRIVNREV
+116 YVRIVNHEV
-125 SLHRAYSLKG
+125 SIHRAYSLKG
-135 MSALASERVLKERI
+135 MSALASERVLRERI
-149 GNAWKSSIIRV
+149 GNTWKSSIMRV

-184 GLGAI
+184 GLGGV

-199 VSGSGGMQIGNNK
+199 VSGNGGIELGSNK

-229 TALNKYH
+229 PALSKYH
-236 DLGTSMNILPLNQIN
+236 DLGTSMNILPLSRIN

-266 ESISGENFAD
+266 ASISGERFAD
-276 RLLIQ
+276 QLLIQ

-309 KSNKIAY
+309 KANKIAY
-316 DFELIYA
+316 DYELIYA
-323 VGSNLSLNRPE
+323 LGSNLSINSPE
-334 DVLRLLLIIEKQGW
+334 DVLRLLLLIEKQGW
-348 DAISMGVTLAWATE
+348 DAISMGVTLAWSTE
-362 AFMKGVISS
+362 AFMKGVITT
-371 RETGGLILKF
+371 RETGGLVFKF
-381 GDADI
+381 GDADT
-386 YEAVLNKVIGA
+386 YERILRRVIEGDM
-397 ERGGNAGSE
+397 E
-406 FYRDLEKGTA
+406 FYRDVEKGTA

-435 APGYITGLH
+435 APGYMTGLH
-444 GFLGFSTGIR
+444 GFLGFSTGVR
-454 HSHLDSAGYSLD
+454 HSHLDAAGYSLD
-466 QKKRG
+466 QKKSEI
-471 VEKPAEAWTEDLF
+471 EKPAREWTEDLF
-484 REGRWRTL
+484 REGRWRTV

-521 QWDEGKLQELAKKIH
+521 TWDEEKLQELARKIH
-536 VMKYQLKKDLGFSF
+536 VMKYELKNTLGFSF
-550 ERERLPKKLASVY
+550 DRERLPEKLTSVF
-563 TATGIID
+563 TATGLLD
-570 ESEYLRQMRV
+570 EAEYRQQMRI
-580 FEDLLAKDAAS
+580 FEDLLAKDARA

>member
-1 MKPILMTV
+1 MTV
-9 DLTTGAARTTPLDE
+9 DLTTGTSQITPVDE

-36 KLLMDEIAQNKDPY
+36 KLLTDEIAQNKDPY
-50 AESSS
+50 APASPV
-55 IFFAIGPFNG
+55 FFAIGPFNG
-65 VYPLCTKTVALF
+65 LYPLCTKTVALF

-96 ALYQAGI
+96 ALFQAGI

-116 YIRIVNREV
+116 YVRIVNHEV
-125 SLHRAYSLKG
+125 SIHRAYSLKG
-135 MSALASERVLKERI
+135 MSALASERVLRERI
-149 GNAWKSSIIRV
+149 GNTWKSSIMRV

-184 GLGAI
+184 GLGGV

-199 VSGSGGMQIGNNK
+199 VSGNGGIELGSNK

-229 TALNKYH
+229 PALSKYH
-236 DLGTSMNILPLNQIN
+236 DLGTSMNILPLSRIN

-266 ESISGENFAD
+266 ASISGERFAD
-276 RLLIQ
+276 QLLIQ

-309 KSNKIAY
+309 KANKIAY
-316 DFELIYA
+316 DYELIYA
-323 VGSNLSLNRPE
+323 LGSNLSINSPE
-334 DVLRLLLIIEKQGW
+334 DVLRLLLLIEKQGW
-348 DAISMGVTLAWATE
+348 DAISMGVTLAWSTE
-362 AFMKGVISS
+362 AFMKGVITT
-371 RETGGLILKF
+371 RETGGLVFKF
-381 GDADI
+381 GDADTFERI
-386 YEAVLNKVIGA
+386 LRRVIEGDM
-397 ERGGNAGSE
+397 E
-406 FYRDLEKGTA
+406 FYRDVEKGTA

-435 APGYITGLH
+435 APGYMTGLH
-444 GFLGFSTGIR
+444 GFLGFSTGVR

-466 QKKRG
+466 QKKSEI
-471 VEKPAEAWTEDLF
+471 EKPAREWTEDLF
-484 REGRWRTL
+484 REGRWRTV

-521 QWDEGKLQELAKKIH
+521 TWDEEKLQELARKIH
-536 VMKYQLKKDLGFSF
+536 VMKYELKNTLGFSF
-550 ERERLPKKLASVY
+550 DRERLPEKLTSVF
-563 TATGIID
+563 TATGLLD
-570 ESEYLRQMRV
+570 EAEYRQQMRI
-580 FEDLLAKDAAS
+580 FEDLLAKDARA

>member
-1 MKPILMTV
+1 MMTV
-9 DLTTGAARTTPLDE
+9 DLTTGTSQITPVDE

-36 KLLMDEIAQNKDPY
+36 KLLTDEIALNKDPY
-50 AESSS
+50 APPSPV
-55 IFFAIGPFNG
+55 FFAIGPFNG
-65 VYPLCTKTVALF
+65 LYPLCTKTVALF

-96 ALYQAGI
+96 ALFQAGI

-116 YIRIVNREV
+116 YVRIVNHEV
-125 SLHRAYSLKG
+125 SIHRAYSLKG
-135 MSALASERVLKERI
+135 MSALASERVLRERI
-149 GNAWKSSIIRV
+149 GNTWKSSIMRV

-184 GLGAI
+184 GLGGV

-199 VSGSGGMQIGNNK
+199 VSGNGGIELGSNK

-229 TALNKYH
+229 PALSKYH
-236 DLGTSMNILPLNQIN
+236 DLGTSMNILPLSRIN

-266 ESISGENFAD
+266 ASISGERFAD
-276 RLLIQ
+276 QLLIQ

-309 KSNKIAY
+309 KANKIAY
-316 DFELIYA
+316 DYELIYA
-323 VGSNLSLNRPE
+323 LGSNLSINSPE
-334 DVLRLLLIIEKQGW
+334 DVLRLLLLIEKQGW
-348 DAISMGVTLAWATE
+348 DAISMGVTLAWSTE
-362 AFMKGVISS
+362 AFMKGVITT
-371 RETGGLILKF
+371 RETGGLVFKF
-381 GDADI
+381 GDADT
-386 YEAVLNKVIGA
+386 YERILRRVIEGDM
-397 ERGGNAGSE
+397 E
-406 FYRDLEKGTA
+406 FYRDVEKGTA

-435 APGYITGLH
+435 APGYMTGLH
-444 GFLGFSTGIR
+444 GFLGFSTGVR

-466 QKKRG
+466 QKKSEI
-471 VEKPAEAWTEDLF
+471 EKPAREWTEDLF
-484 REGRWRTL
+484 REGRWRTV

-521 QWDEGKLQELAKKIH
+521 TWDEEKLQELARKIH
-536 VMKYQLKKDLGFSF
+536 VMKYELKNTLGFSF
-550 ERERLPKKLASVY
+550 DRERLPEKLTSVF
-563 TATGIID
+563 TATGLLD
-570 ESEYLRQMRV
+570 EAEYRQQMRI
-580 FEDLLAKDAAS
+580 FEDLLAKDARA

>member
-1 MKPILMTV
+1 VKPIMMTV
-9 DLTTGAARTTPLDE
+9 DLTTGTSQITPVDE

-36 KLLMDEIAQNKDPY
+36 KLLTDEIALNKDPY
-50 AESSS
+50 APPSPV
-55 IFFAIGPFNG
+55 FFAIGPFNG
-65 VYPLCTKTVALF
+65 LYPLCTKTVALF

-96 ALYQAGI
+96 ALFQAGI

-116 YIRIVNREV
+116 YVRIVNHEV
-125 SLHRAYSLKG
+125 SIHRAYSLKG
-135 MSALASERVLKERI
+135 MSALASERVLRERI
-149 GNAWKSSIIRV
+149 GNTWKSSIMRV

-184 GLGAI
+184 GLGGV

-199 VSGSGGMQIGNNK
+199 VSGNGGIELGSNK

-229 TALNKYH
+229 PALSKYH
-236 DLGTSMNILPLNQIN
+236 DLGTSMNILPLSRIN

-266 ESISGENFAD
+266 ASISGERFAD
-276 RLLIQ
+276 QLLIQ

-309 KSNKIAY
+309 KANKIAY
-316 DFELIYA
+316 DYELIYA
-323 VGSNLSLNRPE
+323 LGSNLSINSPE
-334 DVLRLLLIIEKQGW
+334 DVLRLLLLIEKQGW
-348 DAISMGVTLAWATE
+348 DAISMGVTLAWSTE
-362 AFMKGVISS
+362 AFMKGVITT
-371 RETGGLILKF
+371 RETGGLVFKF
-381 GDADI
+381 GDADT
-386 YEAVLNKVIGA
+386 YERILRRVIEGDM
-397 ERGGNAGSE
+397 E
-406 FYRDLEKGTA
+406 FYRDVEKGTA

-435 APGYITGLH
+435 APGYMTGLH
-444 GFLGFSTGIR
+444 GFLGFSTGVR

-466 QKKRG
+466 QKKSEI
-471 VEKPAEAWTEDLF
+471 EKPAREWTEDLF
-484 REGRWRTL
+484 REGRWRTV

-521 QWDEGKLQELAKKIH
+521 TWDEEKLQELARKIH
-536 VMKYQLKKDLGFSF
+536 VMKYELKNTLGFSF
-550 ERERLPKKLASVY
+550 DRERLPEKLTSVF
-563 TATGIID
+563 TATGLLD
-570 ESEYLRQMRV
+570 EAEYRQQMRI
-580 FEDLLAKDAAS
+580 FEDLLAKDARA

>member
-1 MKPILMTV
+1 VKPMMMTV
-9 DLTTGAARTTPLDE
+9 DLTTGTSQITPVDE

-36 KLLMDEIAQNKDPY
+36 KLLTDEIAQNKDPY
-50 AESSS
+50 APASPV
-55 IFFAIGPFNG
+55 FFAIGPFNG
-65 VYPLCTKTVALF
+65 LYPLCTKTVALF

-96 ALYQAGI
+96 ALFQAGI

-116 YIRIVNREV
+116 YVRIVNHEV
-125 SLHRAYSLKG
+125 SIHRAYSLKG
-135 MSALASERVLKERI
+135 MSALASERVLRERI
-149 GNAWKSSIIRV
+149 GNTWKSSIMRV

-184 GLGAI
+184 GLGGV

-199 VSGSGGMQIGNNK
+199 VSGNGGIELGSNK

-229 TALNKYH
+229 PALSKYH
-236 DLGTSMNILPLNQIN
+236 DLGTSMNILPLSRIN

-266 ESISGENFAD
+266 ASISGERFAD
-276 RLLIQ
+276 QLLIQ

-309 KSNKIAY
+309 KANKIAY
-316 DFELIYA
+316 DYELIYA
-323 VGSNLSLNRPE
+323 LGSNLSINSPE
-334 DVLRLLLIIEKQGW
+334 DVLRLLLLIEKQGW
-348 DAISMGVTLAWATE
+348 DAISMGVTLAWSTE
-362 AFMKGVISS
+362 AFMKGVITT
-371 RETGGLILKF
+371 RETGGLVFKF
-381 GDADI
+381 GDADTFERI
-386 YEAVLNKVIGA
+386 LRRVIEGDM
-397 ERGGNAGSE
+397 E
-406 FYRDLEKGTA
+406 FYRDVEKGTA

-435 APGYITGLH
+435 APGYMTGLH
-444 GFLGFSTGIR
+444 GFLGFSTGVR

-466 QKKRG
+466 QKKSEI
-471 VEKPAEAWTEDLF
+471 EKPAREWTEDLF
-484 REGRWRTL
+484 REGRWRTV

-507 MPTILEGLAALGMT
+507 MPIILEGLAALGMT
-521 QWDEGKLQELAKKIH
+521 TWDEGKLQELARKIH
-536 VMKYQLKKDLGFSF
+536 VMKYELKNTLGFSF
-550 ERERLPKKLASVY
+550 DRERLPEKLTSVF
-563 TATGIID
+563 TATGLLD
-570 ESEYLRQMRV
+570 EAEYRQQMRI
-580 FEDLLAKDAAS
+580 FEDLLAKDARA

>member
-1 MKPILMTV
+1 MKPIMMTV
-9 DLTTGAARTTPLDE
+9 DLTTGTSQITPVDE

-36 KLLMDEIAQNKDPY
+36 KLLTDEIAQNKDPY
-50 AESSS
+50 APPSPV
-55 IFFAIGPFNG
+55 FFAIGPFNG
-65 VYPLCTKTVALF
+65 LYPLCTKTVALF

-96 ALYQAGI
+96 ALFQAGI

-116 YIRIVNREV
+116 YVRIVNHEV
-125 SLHRAYSLKG
+125 SIHRAYSLKG
-135 MSALASERVLKERI
+135 MSALASERVLRERI
-149 GNAWKSSIIRV
+149 GNTWKSSIMRV

-184 GLGAI
+184 GLGGV

-199 VSGSGGMQIGNNK
+199 VSGNGGIELGSNK

-229 TALNKYH
+229 PALSKYH
-236 DLGTSMNILPLNQIN
+236 DLGTSMNILPLSRIN

-266 ESISGENFAD
+266 ASISGERFAD
-276 RLLIQ
+276 QLLIQ

-309 KSNKIAY
+309 KANKIAY
-316 DFELIYA
+316 DYELIYA
-323 VGSNLSLNRPE
+323 LGSNLSINSPE
-334 DVLRLLLIIEKQGW
+334 DVLRLLLLIEKQGW
-348 DAISMGVTLAWATE
+348 DAISMGVTLAWSTE
-362 AFMKGVISS
+362 AFMKGVITT
-371 RETGGLILKF
+371 RETGGLVFKF
-381 GDADI
+381 GDADT
-386 YEAVLNKVIGA
+386 YERILRRVIEGDM
-397 ERGGNAGSE
+397 E
-406 FYRDLEKGTA
+406 FYRDVEKGTA

-435 APGYITGLH
+435 APGYMTGLH
-444 GFLGFSTGIR
+444 GFLGFSTGVR

-466 QKKRG
+466 QKKSEI
-471 VEKPAEAWTEDLF
+471 EKPAREWTEDLF
-484 REGRWRTL
+484 REGRWRTV

-521 QWDEGKLQELAKKIH
+521 TWDEEKLQELARKIH
-536 VMKYQLKKDLGFSF
+536 VMKYELKNTLGFSF
-550 ERERLPKKLASVY
+550 DRERLPEKLTSVF
-563 TATGIID
+563 TATGLLD
-570 ESEYLRQMRV
+570 EAEYRQQMRI
-580 FEDLLAKDAAS
+580 FEDLLAKDARA

>member
-1 MKPILMTV
+1 VKPIMMTV
-9 DLTTGAARTTPLDE
+9 DLTTGTSQITPVDE

-36 KLLMDEIAQNKDPY
+36 KLLTDEIALNKDPY
-50 AESSS
+50 APPSPV
-55 IFFAIGPFNG
+55 FFAIGPFNG
-65 VYPLCTKTVALF
+65 LYPLCTKTVALF

-96 ALYQAGI
+96 ALFQAGI

-116 YIRIVNREV
+116 YVRIVNHEV
-125 SLHRAYSLKG
+125 SIHRAYSLKG
-135 MSALASERVLKERI
+135 MSALASERVLRERI
-149 GNAWKSSIIRV
+149 GNTWKSSIMRV

-170 ACVTVDT
+170 ACVAVDT

-184 GLGAI
+184 GLGGV

-199 VSGSGGMQIGNNK
+199 VSGNGGIELGSNK

-229 TALNKYH
+229 PALSKYH
-236 DLGTSMNILPLNQIN
+236 DLGTSMNILPLSRIN

-266 ESISGENFAD
+266 ASISGERFAD
-276 RLLIQ
+276 QLLIQ

-309 KSNKIAY
+309 KANKIAY
-316 DFELIYA
+316 DYELIYA
-323 VGSNLSLNRPE
+323 LGSNLSINSPE
-334 DVLRLLLIIEKQGW
+334 DVLRLLLLIEKQGW
-348 DAISMGVTLAWATE
+348 DAISMGVTLAWSTE
-362 AFMKGVISS
+362 AFMKGVITT
-371 RETGGLILKF
+371 RETGGLVFKF
-381 GDADI
+381 GDADT
-386 YEAVLNKVIGA
+386 YERILRRVIEGDM
-397 ERGGNAGSE
+397 E
-406 FYRDLEKGTA
+406 FYRDVEKGTA

-435 APGYITGLH
+435 APGYMTGLH
-444 GFLGFSTGIR
+444 GFLGFSTGVR

-466 QKKRG
+466 QKKSEI
-471 VEKPAEAWTEDLF
+471 EKPAREWTEDLF
-484 REGRWRTL
+484 REGRWRTV

-521 QWDEGKLQELAKKIH
+521 TWDEEKLQELARKIH
-536 VMKYQLKKDLGFSF
+536 VMKYELKNTLGFSF
-550 ERERLPKKLASVY
+550 DRERLPEKLTSVF
-563 TATGIID
+563 TATGLLD
-570 ESEYLRQMRV
+570 EAEYRQQMRI
-580 FEDLLAKDAAS
+580 FEDLLAKDARA